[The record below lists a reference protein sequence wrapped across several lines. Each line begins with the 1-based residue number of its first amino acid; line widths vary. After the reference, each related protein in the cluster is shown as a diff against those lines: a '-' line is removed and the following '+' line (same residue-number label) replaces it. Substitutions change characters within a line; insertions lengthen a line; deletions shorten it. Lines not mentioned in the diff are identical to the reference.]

1 MRAQIEIIRVQIE
14 IMWVHKEKACAHD
27 WKYWLLTF
35 VASALDN
42 YTIISN
48 KGMAISF

>member
-27 WKYWLLTF
+27 
-35 VASALDN
+35 
-42 YTIISN
+42 
-48 KGMAISF
+48 